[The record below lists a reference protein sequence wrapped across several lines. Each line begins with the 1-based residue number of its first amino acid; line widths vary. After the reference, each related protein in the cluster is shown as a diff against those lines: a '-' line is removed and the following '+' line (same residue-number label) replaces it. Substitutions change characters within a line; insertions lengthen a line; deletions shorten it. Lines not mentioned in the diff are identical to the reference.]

1 MEQTTIAALATPP
14 GRGGLAVIRLSGP
27 GTETILRDIFEPRH
41 KKNAFQNRFLM
52 VGKAVFRG
60 ETLDECT
67 AVLMRAPN
75 SYTREDVAEIFVH
88 GGEYIVSRVLK
99 ALFSLG
105 AEPAAPGEFTRRAF
119 LNGRID
125 LSQAEAVMQV
135 VSAGGRQAA
144 NASLRQLQGGALRF
158 AQEAQGVLLRLMAG
172 VTAAID
178 YPEEI
183 AEEEAVGDILPALDA
198 LALRLEEAC
207 DMRGAQILSEGLRV
221 VLCGKPNVGK
231 SSLFNALMREDRA
244 IVTDIPGTTRDAIDG
259 AVELGGIR
267 VLLRDTAGIR
277 DSGETVEKIGI
288 KRALDAIQSA
298 DLCLMVMDGSRPAD
312 EQDEA
317 ILRATAEVPRL
328 ILFNKSDLP
337 AYDSLTEWLEKSGI
351 LSGDKKY
358 DDLLKQS
365 AASREKISGDIVHDG
380 TAEQGAVSRRLTSG
394 GSLNDD
400 MLLRVSAKTGEGMD
414 ILRQHIRA
422 FAGDPGENALTLA
435 RHMRLA
441 EAAANSLRQAA
452 QAMREKMPLDLCAVD
467 LNDALAAL
475 GDITGENISEALL
488 DAVFSSFCVG
498 K

>member
-14 GRGGLAVIRLSGP
+14 GKGGLAVIRLSGP
-27 GTETILRDIFEPRH
+27 MSETILREIFQPIH

-52 VGKAVFRG
+52 FGKAVFRG

-75 SYTREDVAEIFVH
+75 SYTREDVAEMFVH
-88 GGEYIVSRVLK
+88 GGEYIVARVLK
-99 ALFSLG
+99 ALFALG
-105 AEPAAPGEFTRRAF
+105 AIPAQAGEFTRRAF

-135 VSAGGRQAA
+135 VSSSGKQAA
-144 NASLRQLQGGALRF
+144 NAALRQLQGGALRF
-158 AQEAQGVLLRLMAG
+158 AQEAQGELLRLMAG

-183 AEEEAVGDILPALDA
+183 DQEEAVGDIAPALIA
-198 LALRLEEAC
+198 LALRLEAAC
-207 DMRGAQILSEGLRV
+207 DVRGAHILEEGLRV
-221 VLCGKPNVGK
+221 VICGKPNVGK
-231 SSLFNALMREDRA
+231 SSLFNALVREDRA
-244 IVTDIPGTTRDAIDG
+244 IVTETPGTTRDAIEG
-259 AVELGGIR
+259 AVELDGIR

-277 DSGETVEKIGI
+277 DSGETVEQIGI
-288 KRALDAIQSA
+288 KRSLDAIQSA
-298 DLCLMVMDGSRPAD
+298 DLCLMVMDGSRVAD

-317 ILRATAEVPRL
+317 ILHATADVPRL
-328 ILFNKSDLP
+328 ILLNKCDLP
-337 AYDSLTEWLEKSGI
+337 ADDSLEEWLEKRGI
-351 LSGDKKY
+351 LS
-358 DDLLKQS
+358 
-365 AASREKISGDIVHDG
+365 REIVDNGTCNQRDVRREESSWETLSDG
-380 TAEQGAVSRRLTSG
+380 
-394 GSLNDD
+394 
-400 MLLRVSAKTGEGMD
+400 MLLRLSVKTGEGMD
-414 ILRQHIRA
+414 LLRQKIRNH
-422 FAGDPGENALTLA
+422 AGEPGENALTLV

-441 EAAANSLRQAA
+441 EAAASSLRQAA
-452 QAMREKMPLDLCAVD
+452 RAMREKMPLDLCAVD